1 MQVNVEISKAVL
13 QWVVRSI
20 QLDIL
25 PPDVRENLSKWL
37 AGEKVP
43 TFNQVEKASNATGIP
58 LGYFFSHAPPAH
70 GCWIEKFITTNG
82 FPSRSL

>member
-1 MQVNVEISKAVL
+1 MRVNVEISKAVL

-43 TFNQVEKASNATGIP
+43 TFNQVEKVSNATEI
-58 LGYFFSHAPPAH
+58 
-70 GCWIEKFITTNG
+70 
-82 FPSRSL
+82 